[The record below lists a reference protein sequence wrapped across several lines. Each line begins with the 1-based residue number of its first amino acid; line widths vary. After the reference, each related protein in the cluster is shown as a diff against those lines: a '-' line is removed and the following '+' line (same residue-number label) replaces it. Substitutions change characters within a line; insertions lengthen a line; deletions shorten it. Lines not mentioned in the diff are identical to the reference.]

1 VVDQLDIQVLLEKLE
16 RLPSLPSVAI
26 ELLSKIQDNG
36 ISAEDIASLI
46 EKDQGLTLQI
56 LKLSNSAFYRR
67 AQPVET
73 VKDAVVSVGLDAVK
87 MMVLSVSIL
96 KTFENIKGQEG
107 PGFDPRRFWLHSL
120 ACATGARIVCASKY
134 PNLAE
139 VAFVAGLLH
148 DIGKTVLNELVPD
161 LYAKVIS
168 AARSQHLS
176 ALEAERKKMDVDHVV
191 VGNLLAEKWNLP
203 ETLRDAIWMHHQPSL
218 HRGSEEARF
227 VLSAVHVAD
236 WICNHYGLS
245 VDPESG
251 WTAADTIE
259 RKRLGLTPVQ
269 IYQKLREELRESVS
283 IFDEV
288 MPSQDLMLD
297 VLQKSNRQLGKL
309 SQKVQQTVVSLKGR
323 NLVMGHLAEM
333 GENLQSLN
341 HLTDI
346 AQAIVAGT
354 LKGVDA
360 DATALQ
366 MAAGKQRLFEA
377 TARRTKNGTAKTEI
391 NIINRESGKG
401 LVVSEDWIEGDRIKL
416 AAGGRVLG
424 HLTAWFDPERAS
436 PHPQSASDMTFFAQM
451 GAPALE
457 RARLNALRD
466 EKLAPV
472 APGAQGKPEA
482 PLEPS
487 QISESE
493 YQLLKEVMAA
503 IGHEFNNLLTGVL
516 GQAEILKMHEEDP
529 VKSKRLQSIETAATD
544 AAELIARYRGKFGKA
559 LSEGAQ
565 NVADLEQAT
574 RDVLELQ
581 EQKRAIQ
588 AGDRKIGLEVQPSGP
603 WLALGNTMEIK
614 EVITNLLLN
623 ALDATEEK
631 GQISVTVGSQGD
643 SVFVRVQD
651 TGQGISPQ
659 TLSQIFDPFF
669 TTKKGQGT
677 GIGLTISRN
686 IMRNHGGDLKVSSTP
701 GQGSI
706 FEARLPRWKGE
717 ISKDDSQEETMPIGR
732 KSKAL
737 LVEDN
742 ERTRDTV
749 QDMLQSLGIK
759 VEPVTSPTSIE
770 ETLRDE
776 VYDFVI
782 TNLHLKDTSAAE
794 VVQSVK
800 EAGLTTPVLLITG
813 EREEGEQKLIDQVG
827 PAAVLFKPFTVR
839 QLSSALNKILITS
852 APPPRVARSKAQSG
866 GPSKGASKSPSKRK
880 K

>member
-1 VVDQLDIQVLLEKLE
+1 VLKEVVVDQLDIQVLLEKLD

-26 ELLSKIQDNG
+26 ELLSRIQDNG
-36 ISAEDIASLI
+36 ISAEEIASLI
-46 EKDQGLTLQI
+46 EKDQGLTVQI
-56 LKLSNSAFYRR
+56 LKLSNSVFYRR

-87 MMVLSVSIL
+87 MMVLSISIL
-96 KTFENIKGQEG
+96 KTFEDANGQEG

-134 PNLAE
+134 PKLAE

-161 LYAKVIS
+161 VYAKVIS
-168 AARSQHLS
+168 MARSQNIS
-176 ALEAERKKMDVDHVV
+176 ALEAEREKMDVDHVV
-191 VGNLLAEKWNLP
+191 VGNLVAEKWNLP
-203 ETLRDAIWMHHQPSL
+203 ETLRDSIWLHHQPSL

-227 VLSAVHVAD
+227 ILSAVHVAD

-251 WTAADTIE
+251 WPVSDTSE

-269 IYQKLREELRESVS
+269 IYQKLRDELKESVS

-297 VLQKSNRQLGKL
+297 VLQKSSRQLGKL

-323 NLVMGHLAEM
+323 NLVMGRLAEM

-366 MAAGKQRLFEA
+366 MPAGKQRVFEA

-401 LVVSEDWIEGDRIKL
+401 LVVGEDWIEGDRIKL

-424 HLTAWFDPERAS
+424 HLTAWFDPERSS
-436 PHPQSASDMTFFAQM
+436 PHPQSSTDMTFFAQM

-457 RARLNALRD
+457 RARLNALRS
-466 EKLAPV
+466 ENLEPV
-472 APGAQGKPEA
+472 APSAQAKTERGEGT
-482 PLEPS
+482 PLETPE
-487 QISESE
+487 ISESE

-588 AGDRKIGLEVQPSGP
+588 AGERNIGMEVQPGGP

-631 GQISVTVGSQGD
+631 GEVSVSVGSQGD
-643 SVFVRVQD
+643 SVFIRVQD

-659 TLSQIFDPFF
+659 TLNQIFDPFF
-669 TTKKGQGT
+669 TTKKGQGPA
-677 GIGLTISRN
+677 IGLTVSRN
-686 IMRNHGGDLKVSSTP
+686 IM
-701 GQGSI
+701 
-706 FEARLPRWKGE
+706 
-717 ISKDDSQEETMPIGR
+717 
-732 KSKAL
+732 
-737 LVEDN
+737 
-742 ERTRDTV
+742 
-749 QDMLQSLGIK
+749 
-759 VEPVTSPTSIE
+759 
-770 ETLRDE
+770 
-776 VYDFVI
+776 
-782 TNLHLKDTSAAE
+782 
-794 VVQSVK
+794 
-800 EAGLTTPVLLITG
+800 
-813 EREEGEQKLIDQVG
+813 
-827 PAAVLFKPFTVR
+827 
-839 QLSSALNKILITS
+839 
-852 APPPRVARSKAQSG
+852 
-866 GPSKGASKSPSKRK
+866 
-880 K
+880 